1 MGYRVAVL
9 SLCEHGE
16 GGFLRLRDEGRGEK
30 FHEGSH
36 NAEAVDDPF
45 VEPGRSGEARRKF
58 LVQNVVFVAEQAGG
72 GMIGREA
79 ARDARELLA
88 FQSAKE
94 LANRRRGEDAAEPFV
109 ALGGE
114 IGRGAWRG
122 RVEISGGAGS
132 FKKKNEK
139 TDGRVLG

>member
-16 GGFLRLRDEGRGEK
+16 GGFLPLRDEGRGEN
-30 FHEGSH
+30 FNEGNH
-36 NAEAVDDPF
+36 NAEAVDDTF

-58 LVQNVVFVAEQAGG
+58 LVQNVVFVAEEAGG

-88 FQSAKE
+88 VQSAKE
-94 LANRRRGEDAAEPFV
+94 LANRQRGDEP
-109 ALGGE
+109 ATLIGG
-114 IGRGAWRG
+114 
-122 RVEISGGAGS
+122 
-132 FKKKNEK
+132 
-139 TDGRVLG
+139 

>member
-1 MGYRVAVL
+1 VRPSATGSVIMGYRVAVL

-16 GGFLRLRDEGRGEK
+16 GGFLPLRDEGRGEK

-36 NAEAVDDPF
+36 NAEAVDDTF

-94 LANRRRGEDAAEPFV
+94 LANRRRGEDAAELFV
-109 ALGGE
+109 ALGDVIATGPTGTNVRDLR
-114 IGRGAWRG
+114 ILLQNRSR
-122 RVEISGGAGS
+122 
-132 FKKKNEK
+132 
-139 TDGRVLG
+139 

>member
-16 GGFLRLRDEGRGEK
+16 GGFLPLRDEGRGEK
-30 FHEGSH
+30 SHEGSH
-36 NAEAVDDPF
+36 IAEAVDDTF

-94 LANRRRGEDAAEPFV
+94 LANRWRGDDAAGLFLAP
-109 ALGGE
+109 
-114 IGRGAWRG
+114 R
-122 RVEISGGAGS
+122 GGAAGC
-132 FKKKNEK
+132 
-139 TDGRVLG
+139 GRLRRVGGL

>member
-16 GGFLRLRDEGRGEK
+16 GGFLPLRDEGRGEK

-36 NAEAVDDPF
+36 NAEAVDDTF

-72 GMIGREA
+72 DRKST
-79 ARDARELLA
+79 RLN
-88 FQSAKE
+88 SSH
-94 LANRRRGEDAAEPFV
+94 V
-109 ALGGE
+109 A
-114 IGRGAWRG
+114 
-122 RVEISGGAGS
+122 ISYAV
-132 FKKKNEK
+132 FCLKKKKN
-139 TDGRVLG
+139 

>member
-16 GGFLRLRDEGRGEK
+16 GGGLPRRDEGRGEK

-36 NAEAVDDPF
+36 NAVAVDDTF

-58 LVQNVVFVAEQAGG
+58 LVQNVVVVAEQAGG

-94 LANRRRGEDAAEPFV
+94 LANRRQPTCARWRRSSRPGHGSCFHADETWRRF
-109 ALGGE
+109 ALCK
-114 IGRGAWRG
+114 
-122 RVEISGGAGS
+122 V
-132 FKKKNEK
+132 FCPC
-139 TDGRVLG
+139 